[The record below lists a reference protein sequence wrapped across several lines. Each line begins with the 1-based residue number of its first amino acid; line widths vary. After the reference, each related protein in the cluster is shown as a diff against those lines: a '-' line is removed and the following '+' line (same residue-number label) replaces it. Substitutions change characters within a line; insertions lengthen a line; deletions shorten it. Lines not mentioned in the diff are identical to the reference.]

1 MVKVHVQRST
11 TKEFARRHR
20 GTFFSSCV
28 AMCNDHSPLRRRLR
42 HNRHA
47 SRRGPPRD
55 IRFLSV
61 GRWRRRGMAEAG
73 TGVPKVAI
81 HRICVVTSPQ
91 LVNCPHTSQTY
102 SMKEP
107 IPCTD
112 SRSGISR
119 FVPRWIRPKGHCRIY
134 FRLPIASAS
143 DSAYISPEA
152 MAICLSSSLT
162 APPSDARVKM
172 HLAQIDHTM
181 IL

>member
-1 MVKVHVQRST
+1 MAKVHVQRST

-61 GRWRRRGMAEAG
+61 RRWRRRGMAEAG

-81 HRICVVTSPQ
+81 HRICVATSPR
-91 LVNCPHTSQTY
+91 LANCPHISQTY
-102 SMKEP
+102 SMK
-107 IPCTD
+107 D
-112 SRSGISR
+112 
-119 FVPRWIRPKGHCRIY
+119 
-134 FRLPIASAS
+134 RLPALTVGVGFPDSFLGGSAPRDIAESTFVCP
-143 DSAYISPEA
+143 SPRPRTRRIFYPRRWPFA
-152 MAICLSSSLT
+152 CL
-162 APPSDARVKM
+162 R
-172 HLAQIDHTM
+172 
-181 IL
+181 